1 MLTFKMVP
9 LNMKVPKRTQIMRLS
24 RRYKNV
30 SVNSGFSI
38 RFGMFYSEDF
48 LQFPLRNVVFVMV
61 RVFFPGVSL
70 HRNSKI
76 ESFRL

>member
-1 MLTFKMVP
+1 
-9 LNMKVPKRTQIMRLS
+9 MKVPKRTQIMRLS
-24 RRYKNV
+24 RRNKNV

-70 HRNSKI
+70 HRNSKKK
-76 ESFRL
+76 F